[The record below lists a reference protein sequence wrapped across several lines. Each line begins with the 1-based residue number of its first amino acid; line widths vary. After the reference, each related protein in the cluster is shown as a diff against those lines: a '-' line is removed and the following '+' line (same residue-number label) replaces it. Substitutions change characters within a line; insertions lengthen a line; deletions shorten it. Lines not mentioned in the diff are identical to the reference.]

1 MAKINEKIKSVRMK
15 LFLTVCV
22 VVVLIILLLVLIN
35 SVVLEKF
42 YIYSKAQKVR
52 EIYNEINLFYDNP
65 NNTEEDE
72 KNLESKIKL
81 MALKNNLEILLKT
94 NDNVIIVSTNTEQL
108 ESISKINFCMEKEI
122 DLTTKG
128 KILYNTD
135 TMVIKTK
142 TEEKNNITYLALV
155 AKLDNNYELCIRT
168 PISAIKESVRVSNN
182 VLLLIGG
189 IAILIAGI
197 VASIISKRFT
207 KPILELN
214 EIAEGMSNLDFSK
227 KYRISEAEDEINNLG
242 KSINKMSDKLES
254 TINELKKYNS
264 ELAKDIEEKSKIDE
278 MRKQFISDVSHE
290 LKTPIALIQGYAE
303 GLVEDVN
310 TDPDSRKYYAGVILD
325 ESNKMDKLVKQ
336 LLELMKIEYGAL
348 NLNNKKI
355 DIVALIKEVIRK
367 HNLIIEENKIQVEFD
382 DAKSIDVFADD
393 FYIEQ
398 VISNYITNAI
408 KYSSEKNGIR
418 KITINLEE
426 HNNKVR
432 VSIFNTGNNIKDEDL
447 NKIWGRF
454 YKADSSRNRET
465 GGTGIGLAYVKAVM
479 NNYHNDYGVF
489 NRPDGVEF
497 YFDCSKK

>member
-1 MAKINEKIKSVRMK
+1 MARINEKLKSVRMK

-42 YIYSKAQKVR
+42 YIYSKAQNVKK
-52 EIYNEINLFYDNP
+52 IYNEINNFYDNT
-65 NNTEEDE
+65 NNSEEDV
-72 KNLESKIKL
+72 KSLENSIKL
-81 MALKNNLEILLKT
+81 AALNNNLEILLKT
-94 NDNVIIVSTNTEQL
+94 NDNVIIVSTNAEQL
-108 ESISKINFCMEKEI
+108 ESISKISFCVEKEKE
-122 DLTTKG
+122 LAKKG
-128 KILYNTD
+128 EILYDTD
-135 TMVIKTK
+135 TMIIKTK
-142 TEEKNNITYLALV
+142 TEEKNNIKYLALV

-168 PISAIKESVRVSNN
+168 PLSTIKESVKVSNN

-189 IAILIAGI
+189 IAIIISGI
-197 VASIISKRFT
+197 VASIISKKFT

-227 KYRISEAEDEINNLG
+227 KYRISDAEDEINNLG
-242 KSINKMSDKLES
+242 KSINTMSDKLES

-310 TDPDSRKYYAGVILD
+310 TDADSREYYAGVILD

-336 LLELMKIEYGAL
+336 LLELMKIEYGTL
-348 NLNNKKI
+348 NINNKQI
-355 DIVALIKEVIRK
+355 DIVSLIKEVIRK
-367 HNLIIEENKIQVEFD
+367 HNLIITENKIQVEFD
-382 DAKSIDVFADD
+382 SSKSIEVFADD

-408 KYSSEKNGIR
+408 KYSNEKNGVR
-418 KITINLEE
+418 KISITLKEQ
-426 HNNKVR
+426 NNKVR
-432 VSIFNTGNNIKDEDL
+432 VSIFNTGNNIKDDDL